1 MDEAAVWTPAA
12 AASPEAAW
20 RPEGMPEAAAAAPG
34 HPAPSYWERRLYG
47 HVMRLDE
54 DVEDIVSHQTWLNN
68 RMEEL
73 TTSCCHY
80 DRHGDEM
87 VQQLREL
94 TSKSLDNAR
103 SLNILHNQV
112 AEVNSR
118 ISSHAGTLAILQNQ
132 VSDLKFRCSCL
143 GRDMYE
149 VDSLDSS
156 HDPEFKDSP
165 GF

>member
-1 MDEAAVWTPAA
+1 MGNFLFGASEPSMDEDAVWTPAA

-34 HPAPSYWERRLYG
+34 HPAPSCWESRLYG

-54 DVEDIVSHQTWLNN
+54 DVEDVVSHQTLLNN

-94 TSKSLDNAR
+94 TSKSLDK
-103 SLNILHNQV
+103 LNILQNQV
-112 AEVNSR
+112 TEVNSR
-118 ISSHAGTLAILQNQ
+118 ISSLAGTLAFLQNQ
-132 VSDLKFRCSCL
+132 VAHLQWKTSCL
-143 GRDMYE
+143 GRDLYE
-149 VDSLDSS
+149 IDS
-156 HDPEFKDSP
+156 
-165 GF
+165 

>member
-1 MDEAAVWTPAA
+1 MLKTLSLIRHGLTIEWKNSQQAA
-12 AASPEAAW
+12 
-20 RPEGMPEAAAAAPG
+20 
-34 HPAPSYWERRLYG
+34 
-47 HVMRLDE
+47 
-54 DVEDIVSHQTWLNN
+54 
-68 RMEEL
+68 
-73 TTSCCHY
+73 
-80 DRHGDEM
+80 GDEM

-156 HDPEFKDSP
+156 RDPEFKDSP
-165 GF
+165 PGF